1 MSSSATLKAA
11 CLVFVLIG
19 LSIQGGR
26 GQSPDSVLTIEE
38 LMKYVMRNHP
48 TAVRASLPPAMAE
61 AALRSARGSFDPKAY
76 ADWSRKSFD
85 GKNYWRTG
93 DFGLKSQTSIA
104 GLQVKAGYQT
114 ASGQFLNPEGSLP
127 TAGQAF
133 LGVEVPLLQGLLID
147 QPRADLQKAQI
158 GMEVSQNERR
168 FLLNELAYQT
178 ILAYVDW
185 AVAYDQREVARNAL
199 DLIAE
204 RLASTR
210 ESFFQGAMPGIDTLE
225 TYIQLQTQQILLQ
238 DAQLALEQASIGLS
252 YFLWGTPPTGTL
264 PVPFVPD
271 DILAT
276 LPAIDW
282 QNSVRLTIGQT
293 HPELQMKIGKLEQ
306 LTIDERWAKEQLKPF
321 LSAGYTLIGNG
332 LDLAGFPE
340 DGEQAFIDNLLT
352 ENYKWEIKASFPLF
366 LRKER
371 GKLEQ
376 VRVKMLDTE
385 RFIDEKQQQI
395 VTKIENSYRQ
405 WELATQ
411 QIQQYEG
418 VVANYQRLVEAERDK
433 FRVGTSSVFL
443 LNSRLQKL
451 VEAQLKLVQLR
462 GKQQK
467 YYYSSWY
474 AAGQLHD
481 LLNLEDYVLN

>member
-1 MSSSATLKAA
+1 MFSTATLKAA
-11 CLVFVLIG
+11 CLVLVLLGIST
-19 LSIQGGR
+19 LEVR
-26 GQSPDSVLTIEE
+26 AQSPDSVLTIEE

-48 TAVRASLPPAMAE
+48 TAVRASLPPAIAE
-61 AALRSARGSFDPKAY
+61 AQLRTARGSFDPKAY
-76 ADWSRKSFD
+76 GDWSRKSFD

-93 DFGLKSQTSIA
+93 DFGLKSQTSVA

-114 ASGQFLNPEGSLP
+114 ASGQFLSSESTLP
-127 TAGQAF
+127 AAGQAF
-133 LGVEVPLLQGLLID
+133 LGVEVPLLQGLMID
-147 QPRADLQKAQI
+147 EPRAELQKAQI
-158 GMEVSQNERR
+158 GLEVSQNERR

-185 AVAYDQREVARNAL
+185 AVAYSQREVARNAL
-199 DLIAE
+199 ELIDE
-204 RLASTR
+204 RLESTR
-210 ESFFQGAMPGIDTLE
+210 ESFYQGAMPGIDTLE
-225 TYIQLQTQQILLQ
+225 TYIQLQTQQLLLQ
-238 DAQLALEQASIGLS
+238 DAQLALEQANIELS
-252 YFLWGTPPTGTL
+252 FFLWGTQPSGTL
-264 PVPFVPD
+264 PVPYVPEN
-271 DILAT
+271 ILDNP
-276 LPAIDW
+276 PAIDW
-282 QNSVRLTIGQT
+282 QSNVRLTIGQT

-306 LTIDERWAKEQLKPF
+306 LTIEERWAKEQLKPF

-332 LDLAGFPE
+332 FDLAGFPQ

-385 RFIDEKQQQI
+385 RFIDEKQQMI
-395 VTKIENSYRQ
+395 TTKIENSYRQ
-405 WELATQ
+405 WELATR
-411 QIQQYEG
+411 QIQQYEN

-433 FRVGTSSVFL
+433 FRVGSSSVFL

-467 YYYSSWY
+467 FYYSSWY

-481 LLNLEDYVLN
+481 LLNLEDYTLN